1 MEAATYLGHQSAPEV
16 VEEEVADGRVRP
28 DVFVVLDGRNV
39 VENESALERV
49 PVDGRGDGGHGQRWQ
64 SQLSGHLAELLK
76 CASLHRRNGRTAM
89 TLSTTQSCAAPVED
103 HPLAPAT
110 ADQQLHLD
118 NNNKPRPLESHVES
132 DSDILPHGPTQAHRS
147 GARICRMVSRR
158 RISFKR
164 SGRGAQQ
171 LEVKEKVEESDCHF
185 DERIHPAGARTGAHR
200 GKTLRSPGGIQSE
213 PLGNGVEPTASLRC
227 GAD

>member
-1 MEAATYLGHQSAPEV
+1 
-16 VEEEVADGRVRP
+16 
-28 DVFVVLDGRNV
+28 
-39 VENESALERV
+39 
-49 PVDGRGDGGHGQRWQ
+49 
-64 SQLSGHLAELLK
+64 
-76 CASLHRRNGRTAM
+76 M

-171 LEVKEKVEESDCHF
+171 LKVKEKVEDRAKWKKVIATLMNESIRPELGPGLIGGKRSAVLEEFNQSRWVTGWSQQHRSDAA
-185 DERIHPAGARTGAHR
+185 RIKSGMKGGGGAECTKYAA
-200 GKTLRSPGGIQSE
+200 TLRVQR
-213 PLGNGVEPTASLRC
+213 PTNATV
-227 GAD
+227 